1 MSSRQDSTERIAAL
15 LSGLPLFTGLEGVL
29 LSELAA
35 VGQLIELPPR
45 RRLYG
50 SGEPIRFAH
59 VLLAG
64 SVKRSTLLSD
74 AVEKVLELVRPGQ
87 LLALSEVFSAQTY
100 TSLAHTVQ
108 PSLVVAL
115 PVARLIEIAK
125 HHPGLSLR
133 LLETMAQRHF
143 AAEFEVVSHHALPG
157 TQRVLDYLLRLAGDR
172 RGIAGETTVQ
182 LDASKKLIAA
192 RLDMTPETFSRTLRQ
207 LSTDGVIVV
216 SGRIIHIQN
225 ATLVDGKP
233 EAAGKPS
240 GAPLRYPRLERKA
253 EERRVS
259 PAALVNLCGRHRMLS
274 QRLATGWCILARKL
288 PAVAARG
295 ALRKFRSQFERNLV
309 QVGALVQSMSP
320 ELQPEIDALTK
331 IWGDY
336 SELLCNQA
344 PAGADPGAAF
354 DLSER
359 VLRAADELT
368 AASARVAGTPEAHC
382 VNIAGRNRMLT
393 ARLTKLFVFRDWNVR
408 AAEATK
414 LMAASRSE
422 FDTNIAKLSDFA
434 ADSPEIAA
442 QLAID
447 TEQWRALTS
456 IIDTPAHFE
465 MPHGHAREVLAAGE
479 ELLRHMDTT
488 VKLYEHLADRHSSSR
503 RSRTGQGAAHST
515 RSQ

>member
-1 MSSRQDSTERIAAL
+1 MSSRQDSNARIAAL
-15 LSGLPLFTGLEGVL
+15 LSGLPLFAGFEEAL
-29 LSELAA
+29 LSELAGS
-35 VGQLIELPPR
+35 GQLIELPPR
-45 RRLYG
+45 RRLFG
-50 SGEPIRFAH
+50 SGEPIRLAH

-64 SVKRSTLLSD
+64 SVKRSTLLSN

-87 LLALSEVFSAQTY
+87 LLALSEVFSARTY
-100 TSLAHTVQ
+100 TSSAHTVQ

-115 PVARLIEIAK
+115 PVGRLMEIAS

-133 LLETMAQRHF
+133 LLETMAERHF

-157 TQRVLDYLLRLAGDR
+157 AQRVLDYLLHLAGDR

-207 LSTDGVIVV
+207 LSSDGVIVV
-216 SGRIIHIQN
+216 SGRVIHIQN
-225 ATLVDGKP
+225 ATLADGKP
-233 EAAGKPS
+233 AAAGKPP

-274 QRLATGWCILARKL
+274 QRLATVWCIVARKL
-288 PAVAARG
+288 PAGAARG
-295 ALRKFRSQFERNLV
+295 ALRKFHGQFERNLA

-320 ELQPEIDALTK
+320 ELQPEIDALAR
-331 IWGDY
+331 IWGDC
-336 SELLCNQA
+336 SELFFNQP
-344 PAGADPGAAF
+344 PAGADPRAAF
-354 DLSER
+354 DLSEQ

-393 ARLTKLFVFRDWNVR
+393 ARLTKLFLFCDWDVR
-408 AAEATK
+408 TAEAKK
-414 LMAASRSE
+414 LMAASRRE

-456 IIDTPAHFE
+456 IIDAPSHFE

-488 VKLYEHLADRHSSSR
+488 VKLYERLADKRSSARHLR
-503 RSRTGQGAAHST
+503 AGHGTAHST